1 MAFLVDVQEL
11 KSGLIIFRRGDVQHR
26 RWYCRIKLPK
36 SDRYKT
42 VSLRTSDID
51 AAKERAFDEDADV
64 RFRLKHEVPVF
75 NRPFS
80 QIAKAWLALQKER
93 AEAGQITPRRYSIV
107 DTVIRSALNP
117 YVGTVQ
123 INLVGHDRWTD
134 YPLWRKKNGR
144 GANGM
149 ISDATIAFE
158 MSIFRSI
165 MLYAVARKYVPESH
179 AFKAK
184 VALKTVRR
192 EEFASEE
199 YRKLHTFGRSW
210 MKRARTSRGKW
221 YRAVTYN
228 VVLIMC
234 NTGMRPAEAKNLR
247 WRDVSIKTD
256 SQGRRFVI
264 LQVRGKDKFRSL
276 VAASTVADYL
286 ERVRDIA
293 KATEPD
299 DFVFTSLEGKQ
310 LSKLYAETLE
320 SLLTESRLLHS
331 ASGARRSP
339 YCFRHTYATFRL
351 MEGVDIYFLAKQ
363 MGTSVQMIENHYGH
377 INPVKNAE
385 RILQGLPGW
394 EPMTALKTDA
404 VEKAA

>member
-64 RFRLKHEVPVF
+64 RLKHEVPVF

-144 GANGM
+144 
-149 ISDATIAFE
+149 
-158 MSIFRSI
+158 
-165 MLYAVARKYVPESH
+165 
-179 AFKAK
+179 
-184 VALKTVRR
+184 
-192 EEFASEE
+192 
-199 YRKLHTFGRSW
+199 SW

-221 YRAVTYN
+221 YRAVAYN

-247 WRDVSIKTD
+247 WREVSIKTD

-264 LQVRGKDKFRSL
+264 LQVRGKDKFRGL

-299 DFVFTSLEGKQ
+299 DFVFRSLEGKQ

-331 ASGARRSP
+331 ASGARRST

-394 EPMTALKTDA
+394 EPMTALKTEA
-404 VEKAA
+404 VEQAA